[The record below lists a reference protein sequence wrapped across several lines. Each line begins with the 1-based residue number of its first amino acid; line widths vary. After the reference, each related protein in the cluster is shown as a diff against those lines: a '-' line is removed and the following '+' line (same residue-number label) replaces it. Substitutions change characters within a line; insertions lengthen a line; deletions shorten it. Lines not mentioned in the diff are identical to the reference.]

1 MPGENYTFTTH
12 VDPGSPPQRGPP
24 AQRVVEAPGT
34 APGSATIIPSSV
46 YRHSRRSPADP
57 ANIGGRGAQWKRPI
71 GCHERPSERSATA
84 DLAGRTVPPGTTD
97 TMPIDDHKRA
107 EIEAQRA
114 ASQETRRVTVPAMEA
129 ILYERFDVLD
139 HGFVRVIDY
148 MGDDAAIVQAA
159 RVSYGAGT
167 RKVREDRAL
176 IRYLLRHRHTTPFE
190 MCELKLH
197 IKAPIFV
204 ARQWLRHRTA
214 SVNEYSA
221 RYSRL
226 DREFYVPDADH
237 LQSVH
242 EEQIGRQRASSSGM
256 DDLFGSTQ
264 AVGER
269 LALATQ
275 SDSNKQGRDDVLTDE
290 EAKAGALSPR
300 LDFDPRLWRLQEPA
314 QRRTIPE
321 APKDPDRAGLARE
334 LARAA
339 LPVNYYTQFYWKI
352 DLHNLLHFLSL
363 RADAHAQYEIRAYA
377 DVILDK
383 IVMSWVPATYQAFR
397 DYAMD
402 AASLSAGGL
411 AVVKR
416 MLAGEAVDQASSGLS
431 KREWRELMAVL
442 GRDP

>member
-1 MPGENYTFTTH
+1 
-12 VDPGSPPQRGPP
+12 
-24 AQRVVEAPGT
+24 
-34 APGSATIIPSSV
+34 
-46 YRHSRRSPADP
+46 
-57 ANIGGRGAQWKRPI
+57 
-71 GCHERPSERSATA
+71 
-84 DLAGRTVPPGTTD
+84 
-97 TMPIDDHKRA
+97 MPIDDHKRA

-226 DREFYVPDADH
+226 DREFYVPDAAH
-237 LQSVH
+237 LQSVL

-256 DDLFGSTQ
+256 NDLFIVDST
-264 AVGER
+264 VMEP
-269 LALATQ
+269 LALAAQ
-275 SDSNKQGRDDVLTDE
+275 SDSNKQGRDDALTDE
-290 EAKAGALSPR
+290 EAKEALSGINWISKNAYGVYR
-300 LDFDPRLWRLQEPA
+300 SLLNENKRGNA
-314 QRRTIPE
+314 
-321 APKDPDRAGLARE
+321 KNPDHVGLARE

-416 MLAGEAVDQASSGLS
+416 MLEGETVDQASSGLS

-442 GRDP
+442 GRDS

>member
-1 MPGENYTFTTH
+1 
-12 VDPGSPPQRGPP
+12 
-24 AQRVVEAPGT
+24 
-34 APGSATIIPSSV
+34 
-46 YRHSRRSPADP
+46 
-57 ANIGGRGAQWKRPI
+57 
-71 GCHERPSERSATA
+71 
-84 DLAGRTVPPGTTD
+84 
-97 TMPIDDHKRA
+97 MPIDDHKRA

-114 ASQETRRVTVPAMEA
+114 AAHETRRVTVPAMEA

-167 RKVREDRAL
+167 RKVRQDQAL

-226 DREFYVPDADH
+226 DREFYVPDPAH
-237 LQSVH
+237 LKPLLD
-242 EEQIGRQRASSSGM
+242 ERYRLRYRGAM
-256 DDLFGSTQ
+256 DDLFEWAKASE
-264 AVGER
+264 ER
-269 LALATQ
+269 EALAAQ
-275 SDSNKQGRDDVLTDE
+275 SEVNKQGRDDGLSDT
-290 EAKAGALSPR
+290 EAKETLSR
-300 LDFDPRLWRLQEPA
+300 IDWISKNAYGVYENLLNEDESG
-314 QRRTIPE
+314 E
-321 APKDPDRAGLARE
+321 KKNPDRAGLARE

-363 RADAHAQYEIRAYA
+363 RADAHAQYEIRVYA
-377 DVILDK
+377 DTILDK
-383 IVMSWVPATYQAFR
+383 IVTRWVPATHQAFR

-402 AASLSAGGL
+402 AASLSAGAL
-411 AVVKR
+411 DAVKR
-416 MLAGEAVDQASSGLS
+416 MLAGETVDQAGSGLS

-442 GRDP
+442 GREP